1 MVGLT
6 VAPGVADSSVKLLN
20 LKATGQAAVF
30 GTCRT
35 ARMFLSFQEQLL
47 TEFAITLVKPF
58 TVSEI
63 NHHLQDERI
72 DDDDDDDDDSYSKY
86 LTSTEK
92 YKSLNTENRTGTGDW
107 GE

>member
-6 VAPGVADSSVKLLN
+6 VAPGVADSSLKLLN

-72 DDDDDDDDDSYSKY
+72 DDDDDDDSYSKY

>member
-6 VAPGVADSSVKLLN
+6 VAPGVADSSLKLLN

-35 ARMFLSFQEQLL
+35 ARMFLIFQEQLL

-72 DDDDDDDDDSYSKY
+72 DDDDDDDSYSKY